1 MATRNSARKP
11 VESLVVEIPL
21 FTTVFF
27 KKPSQV
33 VIAGFLKQHPQK
45 REKYVFLCFYW
56 IVAYHPCMV

>member
-21 FTTVFF
+21 FTTGL
-27 KKPSQV
+27 KKNIPGGDRWISE
-33 VIAGFLKQHPQK
+33 AASSK